1 MPLVTL
7 LHVVTFF
14 YFLALGLTT
23 PILPLYLDA
32 QGIGPA
38 WIGWAIAL
46 MPLAGIVL
54 RPVTG
59 WASDAWSRKWP
70 MVIGLVI
77 GALAGLAYLGPLSLI
92 LFGRV
97 LQGISIALFAPS
109 SLAITS
115 DLVAPKQLGSV
126 MATRNLLVGIGVMI
140 GSGIAGLLVEGLG
153 FGGLFWTVVAVQLAF
168 VPLLLLTPETLET
181 PSHRSWWGG
190 YVAALRILPI
200 LAASMSNLGLAA
212 AVAVI
217 QAYYPLILSEAGYS
231 AFLIGL
237 FFGFYGLVSVVFRLP
252 AGWLIERFS
261 AERVALWG
269 FLLATGGSLLLWL
282 GPLPPLAFVAGALL
296 GGGSGF
302 YLPANLVAVSRA
314 APKALRGSAFSLY
327 TVTWDIGG
335 LVGPV
340 AAGIAVGS
348 LGLSGILPLAACLMV
363 GVVIGYLRLLGVG
376 LLRPVRV
383 YTGELGD

>member
-1 MPLVTL
+1 VPLVKL
-7 LHVVTFF
+7 LHAVTFF

-23 PILPLYLDA
+23 PILPLYLNEL
-32 QGIGPA
+32 GIGPA

-46 MPLAGIVL
+46 MPLAGILL

-59 WASDAWSRKWP
+59 WVSDAWSRKWP
-70 MVIGLVI
+70 MVIGLLI
-77 GALAGLAYLGPLSLI
+77 GAVAALLYLGGLPLVL
-92 LFGRV
+92 LGRV
-97 LQGISIALFAPS
+97 LQGISMALFAPS
-109 SLAITS
+109 SLAVTS
-115 DLVAPKQLGSV
+115 DLVPDAKLGSV

-140 GSGIAGLLVEGLG
+140 GSGLAGLLVESFG
-153 FGGLFWTVVAVQLAF
+153 FTGLFWAVLLVQLAF
-168 VPLLLLTPETLET
+168 VPLLLLIPETLET

-190 YVAALRILPI
+190 YAAALRPLPI
-200 LAASMSNLGLAA
+200 RAASLSNLGLAA

-231 AFLIGL
+231 ALLIGL
-237 FFGFYGLVSVVFRLP
+237 FFSAYGLVSVLFRLP
-252 AGWLIERFS
+252 AGRLIERFS

-269 FLLATGGSLLLWL
+269 FLVATSGGLLLWL

-327 TVTWDIGG
+327 TVTWDVGG
-335 LVGPV
+335 LIGPV
-340 AAGIAVGS
+340 AAGFTVAG
-348 LGLSGILPLAACLMV
+348 LGLAGTLPLAAGLMV
-363 GVVIGYLRLLGVG
+363 AVIIGYLRLLGVG
-376 LLRPVRV
+376 LLRVQKASS
-383 YTGELGD
+383 

>member
-1 MPLVTL
+1 MPLVKL

-14 YFLALGLTT
+14 YFLVLGLTT
-23 PILPLYLDA
+23 PLLPLYLDEL
-32 QGIGPA
+32 GIGPA

-59 WASDAWSRKWP
+59 WASDTWSRKWP
-70 MVIGLVI
+70 MVIGLLI
-77 GALAGLAYLGPLSLI
+77 GTVAGLLYLGSLPLVL
-92 LFGRV
+92 LGRA
-97 LQGISIALFAPS
+97 LQGASIALFAPS
-109 SLAITS
+109 SLAVTS
-115 DLVAPKQLGSV
+115 DLAPDAKLGSV

-140 GSGIAGLLVEGLG
+140 GSGLAGLLAESFG
-153 FGGLFWTVVAVQLAF
+153 FDGLFWTVALAQLAF
-168 VPLLLLTPETLET
+168 VPLLLLIPETLET

-190 YVAALRILPI
+190 YLAALRLLPI
-200 LAASMSNLGLAA
+200 KAASLSNLGLAA

-231 AFLIGL
+231 ALLIGL
-237 FFGFYGLVSVVFRLP
+237 FFSAYGLVSVLFRLP
-252 AGWLIERFS
+252 AGRLIERFS

-269 FLLATGGSLLLWL
+269 FVVATSGGLLLWL
-282 GPLPPLAFVAGALL
+282 GPLPPLAFLAGALL

-314 APKALRGSAFSLY
+314 APKALRGSAFGLY

-335 LVGPV
+335 LIGPV
-340 AAGIAVGS
+340 AAGFTVGGF
-348 LGLSGILPLAACLMV
+348 GLAGALPLAAGLMLAV
-363 GVVIGYLRLLGVG
+363 IIGYLRLLGAG
-376 LLRPVRV
+376 LLRLQPAP
-383 YTGELGD
+383 

>member
-1 MPLVTL
+1 VPLVKL

-23 PILPLYLDA
+23 PILPLYLSEL
-32 QGIGPA
+32 GIGPA
-38 WIGWAIAL
+38 WIGWTIAL
-46 MPLAGIVL
+46 MPLAGILL

-70 MVIGLVI
+70 MAIGLLI
-77 GALAGLAYLGPLSLI
+77 GAVAGLLYLGGLPLVL
-92 LFGRV
+92 LGRV
-97 LQGISIALFAPS
+97 LQGASIALFAPS
-109 SLAITS
+109 SLAVTS
-115 DLVAPKQLGSV
+115 DLVPDAKLSSV

-140 GSGIAGLLVEGLG
+140 GSGLAGLLVEGFG
-153 FGGLFWTVVAVQLAF
+153 FTGLFWAVALAQLIF
-168 VPLLLLTPETLET
+168 VPLLLLIPETLET
-181 PSHRSWWGG
+181 PGHRNWWGG
-190 YVAALRILPI
+190 YAAALRPLPI
-200 LAASMSNLGLAA
+200 RAASLSNLGLAA

-231 AFLIGL
+231 ALLIGL
-237 FFGFYGLVSVVFRLP
+237 FFSAYGLVSVLFRLP
-252 AGWLIERFS
+252 AGRLIERFS
-261 AERVALWG
+261 PERVALWG
-269 FLLATGGSLLLWL
+269 FLVATSGGLLLWL

-335 LVGPV
+335 LIGPV
-340 AAGIAVGS
+340 AAGFTVAS
-348 LGLSGILPLAACLMV
+348 FGLAGTLPLAAGLMV
-363 GVVIGYLRLLGVG
+363 AVIIGYLRLLGVG
-376 LLRPVRV
+376 LLRVQTEPSS
-383 YTGELGD
+383 